1 MKLGVKKIMIK
12 EVLKY
17 QGNEKY
23 ICILCLN
30 DEDELF
36 VFYAL
41 TGKLSIETRSE
52 ETDYDLGLFN
62 RYVFSYVNYGE
73 IKIPIIE
80 TKQSHLFHII
90 EVENEKEYEHIC
102 AVVESLV

>member
-1 MKLGVKKIMIK
+1 MRLGVKKIMIK

-30 DEDELF
+30 DKDELF

-52 ETDYDLGLFN
+52 ETDYDLGLIK
-62 RYVFSYVNYGE
+62 RYVFSCVNYGE
-73 IKIPIIE
+73 INIPILAA
-80 TKQSHLFHII
+80 KDSSLFHII
-90 EVENEKEYEHIC
+90 KIDNEKEYGHIC
-102 AVVESLV
+102 SVVESLV

>member
-1 MKLGVKKIMIK
+1 MIK

-17 QGNEKY
+17 QGNSNY

-30 DEDELF
+30 DKDKLL

-41 TGKLSIETRSE
+41 TGNLVINAEKET
-52 ETDYDLGLFN
+52 TDYDLGLA
-62 RYVFSYVNYGE
+62 RKMIFSFYENYE
-73 IKIPIIE
+73 INIPIKPTE
-80 TKQSHLFHII
+80 KNHFFHIV

-102 AVVESLV
+102 TVVESLV